1 MSLIY
6 NGWDKKEW
14 PPEYDNAK
22 LEAGG
27 HIITRKDIKNYLDDE
42 FYQCLLF
49 WQRVKTFGFPK
60 PWTETAYVN
69 LQVVELFDAALAE
82 LKKEDAD
89 AADRRAKSSSS
100 RRG

>member
-14 PPEYDNAK
+14 PPEDDTAT

-27 HIITRKDIKNYLDDE
+27 HIITRKDIKNYLNLE
-42 FYQCLLF
+42 FYESLVF

-69 LQVVELFDAALAE
+69 LQIVELFDAALAE

-89 AADRRAKSSSS
+89 AADRRIKGSDL
-100 RRG
+100 R

>member
-27 HIITRKDIKNYLDDE
+27 HIITRKDIKNYLNLE
-42 FYQCLLF
+42 FYESLVF
-49 WQRVKTFGFPK
+49 WQRVKTVGFPK

-69 LQVVELFDAALAE
+69 VQSVELFDAALAE
-82 LKKEDAD
+82 LQKEDAD
-89 AADRRAKSSSS
+89 AADRRAKSCS
-100 RRG
+100 RR